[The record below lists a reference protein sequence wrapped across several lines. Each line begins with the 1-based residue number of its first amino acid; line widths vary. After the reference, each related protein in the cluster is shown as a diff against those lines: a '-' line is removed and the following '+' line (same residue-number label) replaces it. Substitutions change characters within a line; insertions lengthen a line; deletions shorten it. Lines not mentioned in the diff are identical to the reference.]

1 MNMQDADSNLAAE
14 PLRHFLHH
22 YAPWPI
28 SFHTFT
34 GEQIQPSFGKENLL
48 DVLLQRERF
57 VCDSNP
63 TWKDEAGKVL
73 NRNKAFIIPHT
84 ALDEPPDVHGNLFG
98 KKMNHSNGNIFF
110 FTTAPPQVGF
120 CLAIE
125 RYDTEFIKRFSPDKF
140 KQVSR
145 ERRIKTD
152 PKYLESERELLAQVR
167 KEKQNILS
175 FLNVPNIE
183 DLPPVKN
190 SEQIKSGIIQHVRTA
205 GPKCF
210 KDYRNAMN
218 VAGLCYAALLLEQDD
233 VGKKT
238 RNEFSDPNR
247 RNLFGDTLLFRDA
260 LWFKARIL
268 SNDRAVMRVAEYVAL
283 PEIKVTGM
291 A

>member
-1 MNMQDADSNLAAE
+1 MPDVDTQ
-14 PLRHFLHH
+14 FLQH

-28 SFHTFT
+28 SFYTFK
-34 GEQIQPSFGKENLL
+34 GEHIKPTFGNKNLL
-48 DVLLQRERF
+48 DVILRHERF

-63 TWKDEAGKVL
+63 SWKDDAGKIV
-73 NRNKAFIIPHT
+73 NHHKVFIIPHT
-84 ALDEPPDVHGNLFG
+84 ALDEPADVHGNLFG
-98 KKMNHSNGNIFF
+98 KKITHSNGNIFF
-110 FTTAPPQVGF
+110 FTTAPPQVGC

-125 RYDTEFIKRFSPDKF
+125 RYDSEFIKRFSPDKF

-145 ERRIKTD
+145 ERMKKTD
-152 PKYLESERELLAQVR
+152 PKYLESERELLAKVR
-167 KEKQNILS
+167 AEKENILS
-175 FLNVPNIE
+175 FLNIPNIE
-183 DLPPVKN
+183 NLPSVKD
-190 SEQIKSGIIQHVRTA
+190 SEQIKSGIIQHVRSA

-210 KDYRNAMN
+210 MDYRNAMN

-238 RNEFSDPNR
+238 RNEFGDPNR

-260 LWFKARIL
+260 LWFNARIL
-268 SNDRAVMRVAEYVAL
+268 SNDRAVVRMAEYVAL